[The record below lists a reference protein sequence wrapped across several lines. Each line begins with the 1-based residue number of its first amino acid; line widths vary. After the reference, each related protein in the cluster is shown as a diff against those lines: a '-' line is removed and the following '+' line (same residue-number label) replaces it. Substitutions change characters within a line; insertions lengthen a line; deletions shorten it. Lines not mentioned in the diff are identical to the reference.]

1 MLSNNSKQIAE
12 LVFNSFQKYYKIF
25 GSKKKVLR
33 LISKELKNKKV
44 KIFKFIKKFEKK
56 KLSAYYFIIIMKS
69 LNKGL

>member
-33 LISKELKNKKV
+33 IISKELKNKQGET
-44 KIFKFIKKFEKK
+44 FKSIKKFEKK
-56 KLSAYYFIIIMKS
+56 NYRHISRQNIRV
-69 LNKGL
+69 